1 MGQGGEA
8 ILELSG
14 RRISSPL
21 ALGFMYIP
29 ILLISSS
36 LWEEAKKA
44 PCVLKPLPHPSSPL
58 CSHPPAWREVHDLFQ
73 RKLCLGVQQS
83 RSFRAVFLT
92 SEPSLLFYYFFS
104 QQQPRSF
111 CQNVFST
118 CSLLVMLSVLQIC
131 YQCH

>member
-1 MGQGGEA
+1 M

-14 RRISSPL
+14 WRISSPL

-36 LWEEAKKA
+36 LCEEAKKG
-44 PCVLKPLPHPSSPL
+44 PCMLKPLPHPSSAL

-92 SEPSLLFYYFFS
+92 SEPSLLFY
-104 QQQPRSF
+104 
-111 CQNVFST
+111 
-118 CSLLVMLSVLQIC
+118 
-131 YQCH
+131 